1 MKNIILT
8 KDELIIAF
16 REWTINVENN
26 PESFQGSSNSLED
39 ATICVEYLLQL
50 IDKNRNKS

>member
-16 REWTINVENN
+16 REWIINVQNN
-26 PESFQGSSNSLED
+26 PESFQDSSDSLED
-39 ATICVEYLLQL
+39 ATISVEYLLQL
-50 IDKNRNKS
+50 VDKNRKKS

>member
-16 REWTINVENN
+16 REWTINNQN
-26 PESFQGSSNSLED
+26 DPESFQISTDSLED
-39 ATICVEYLLQL
+39 ATISVEYLLEL
-50 IDKNRNKS
+50 IDKNRKKS